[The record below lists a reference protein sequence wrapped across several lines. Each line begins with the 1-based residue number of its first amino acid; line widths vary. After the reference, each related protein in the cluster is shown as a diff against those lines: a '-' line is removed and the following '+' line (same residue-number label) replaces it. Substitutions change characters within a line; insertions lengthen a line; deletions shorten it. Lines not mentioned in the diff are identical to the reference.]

1 MSDNA
6 DREISDAEHLKRCAE
21 VRQVLTDCAKQLE
34 ELGYD
39 AAMIQ
44 GIMVGQGVRLAADSY
59 GQQGAAIWLRDIADA
74 LEKVDFSEPRT
85 PAPRNPTHTDFGS
98 A

>member
-1 MSDNA
+1 MSNNTR
-6 DREISDAEHLKRCAE
+6 REISDAEHLKRTAE

-34 ELGYD
+34 EIGYD
-39 AAMIQ
+39 AALVQ
-44 GIMVGQGVRLAADSY
+44 GVMVGQGVHLAVLSC
-59 GQQGAAIWLRDIADA
+59 GQQGAVAWLRDIADN

-85 PAPRNPTHTDFGS
+85 LAPRNPTHTDFGS